1 MFTFQTLLTKTQFVY
16 ASINVHVQPQRATAY
31 GLQDPERGKGP
42 LGGRPP
48 SPEWG
53 AHPHS
58 TAAGGGAGSA
68 SATPA
73 PTTPHTTSASW
84 MGY

>member
-1 MFTFQTLLTKTQFVY
+1 MLQ
-16 ASINVHVQPQRATAY
+16 SHVHVQLQSATAY
-31 GLQDPERGKGP
+31 GLQDQERGKGP
-42 LGGRPP
+42 LGGRPL
-48 SPEWG
+48 SPERG
-53 AHPHS
+53 AHPHA

-84 MGY
+84 VGY